1 MESTLVH
8 IVFFLKKWGKNFK
21 RKLRA
26 LRFFTQLLQKR
37 FYKIILNKINV
48 KNSLPNL
55 YYIESE
61 RFMSITKH
69 LRWSFCENS

>member
-26 LRFFTQLLQKR
+26 LRFFTQLLQKS
-37 FYKIILNKINV
+37 YIILNKINF

-61 RFMSITKH
+61 RFLNIPKH